1 MTVPQQR
8 AIAEVA
14 EFSLVPPMVAAAA
27 TRYQRFREI
36 EQHHLERMARH
47 NLLVDWTTEVRAI
60 VLDARER
67 IREARA
73 AREDFRR
80 QVREFVLALRA
91 AREPLPVVLRHTRA
105 MLQLLETSGALRN
118 DDGWLEA
125 EVLEWAIEEF
135 ETYSEPRRD

>member
-1 MTVPQQR
+1 
-8 AIAEVA
+8 
-14 EFSLVPPMVAAAA
+14 MVAAAA

-36 EQHHLERMARH
+36 EQHHLERMARF
-47 NLLVDWTTEVRAI
+47 NLLVDWSTEVRAV

-67 IREARA
+67 IREARS

-80 QVREFVLALRA
+80 QVREFVLALRSA
-91 AREPLPVVLRHTRA
+91 SEPLPIVLRQTRA

-118 DDGWLEA
+118 DGGWLEA

-135 ETYSEPRRD
+135 ETIS

>member
-1 MTVPQQR
+1 
-8 AIAEVA
+8 
-14 EFSLVPPMVAAAA
+14 MVAAAA

-125 EVLEWAIEEF
+125 EVIEWAIEEF
-135 ETYSEPRRD
+135 EPYSEPPRD

>member
-8 AIAEVA
+8 VVAEVT
-14 EFSLVPPMVAAAA
+14 EFNLVPPMVAAAA

-36 EQHHLERMARH
+36 EQHHLERMARF
-47 NLLVDWTTEVRAI
+47 NLLADWTTETRSV

-80 QVREFVLALRA
+80 LVREFVLALRSA
-91 AREPLPVVLRHTRA
+91 SEPLPVVLRQTRA
-105 MLQLLETSGALRN
+105 MLQLLETSGALRS
-118 DDGWLEA
+118 DGGWLEA

-135 ETYSEPRRD
+135 ETIS

>member
-8 AIAEVA
+8 VVAEVA
-14 EFSLVPPMVAAAA
+14 EFNLVPPMVAAAA

-36 EQHHLERMARH
+36 EQHHLERMARF
-47 NLLVDWTTEVRAI
+47 NLLADWTTETRSV

-80 QVREFVLALRA
+80 LVREFVLALRSA
-91 AREPLPVVLRHTRA
+91 SEPLPVVLRQTRA
-105 MLQLLETSGALRN
+105 MLQLLETSGALRS

-135 ETYSEPRRD
+135 ETIS

>member
-8 AIAEVA
+8 AVAELA
-14 EFSLVPPMVAAAA
+14 EFSLVPPIVAAAA

-36 EQHHLERMARH
+36 EQFHLERMARH
-47 NLLVDWTTEVRAI
+47 NLLADWTPEIRAI

-73 AREDFRR
+73 AREEFRR
-80 QVREFVLALRA
+80 QVREFVVALRA
-91 AREPLPVVLRHTRA
+91 AHEPLPAVLRHTRA
-105 MLQLLETSGALRN
+105 MVQLLETSGALRS
-118 DDGWLEA
+118 DGGWLEA

-135 ETYSEPRRD
+135 ETFS

>member
-1 MTVPQQR
+1 
-8 AIAEVA
+8 
-14 EFSLVPPMVAAAA
+14 MVAAAA

-36 EQHHLERMARH
+36 EQHHLERMARY
-47 NLLVDWTTEVRAI
+47 NLLADWTTEIRAV

-80 QVREFVLALRA
+80 LVREFVLAQRSA
-91 AREPLPVVLRHTRA
+91 SEPLPVVLRHTRA
-105 MLQLLETSGALRN
+105 MLQLLETSGALRS
-118 DDGWLEA
+118 DGGWLEA

-135 ETYSEPRRD
+135 ETIS

>member
-1 MTVPQQR
+1 MTVPHQR

-14 EFSLVPPMVAAAA
+14 EYSLVPATIAAAA

-36 EQHHLERMARH
+36 EQLHLERMARH

-67 IREARA
+67 IREARV

-80 QVREFVLALRA
+80 QVREFVLALRKA
-91 AREPLPVVLRHTRA
+91 DKSLPSALRHTRQ
-105 MLQLLETSGALRN
+105 MVQLLETSGALRN
-118 DDGWLEA
+118 DGGWLEA

-135 ETYSEPRRD
+135 ETIA

>member
-1 MTVPQQR
+1 MSVPQQR
-8 AIAEVA
+8 AVAEVA
-14 EFSLVPPMVAAAA
+14 EFSPVPPMVAAAA
-27 TRYQRFREI
+27 TRYQRFKEI

-47 NLLVDWTTEVRAI
+47 NLLVDWTPEVRAI

-80 QVREFVLALRA
+80 QVRDFVLALRSA
-91 AREPLPVVLRHTRA
+91 QEPLPAVLRHTRA
-105 MLQLLETSGALRN
+105 MVQLLEASGALRN
-118 DDGWLEA
+118 DGGWLEA

-135 ETYSEPRRD
+135 ETFS

>member
-8 AIAEVA
+8 VVAEVA
-14 EFSLVPPMVAAAA
+14 EFNLVPPMVAAAA

-36 EQHHLERMARH
+36 EQHHLERMARF
-47 NLLVDWTTEVRAI
+47 NLLADWTTETRSV

-80 QVREFVLALRA
+80 LVREFVLALRSA
-91 AREPLPVVLRHTRA
+91 SEPLPVVLRQTRA
-105 MLQLLETSGALRN
+105 MLQLLETSGALRS
-118 DDGWLEA
+118 DGGWLEA

-135 ETYSEPRRD
+135 ETIS

>member
-14 EFSLVPPMVAAAA
+14 EFSPVPPMVAAAA

-36 EQHHLERMARH
+36 EQHHLERMARY
-47 NLLVDWTTEVRAI
+47 NLLADWTTEIRAV

-80 QVREFVLALRA
+80 LVREFVLAQRSA
-91 AREPLPVVLRHTRA
+91 SEPLPVVLRHTRA
-105 MLQLLETSGALRN
+105 MLQLLETSGALRS
-118 DDGWLEA
+118 DGGWLEA

-135 ETYSEPRRD
+135 ETIS

>member
-8 AIAEVA
+8 AVAEVA

-36 EQHHLERMARH
+36 EQFHLERMARH
-47 NLLVDWTTEVRAI
+47 NLLVDWTPEVRAI

-73 AREDFRR
+73 ARDAFRR
-80 QVREFVLALRA
+80 QVRDFVVALRSA
-91 AREPLPVVLRHTRA
+91 SEPLPAVLRQTRA
-105 MLQLLETSGALRN
+105 LLQLLESAGALRN
-118 DDGWLEA
+118 DGGWLEA

-135 ETYSEPRRD
+135 ENVS

>member
-1 MTVPQQR
+1 
-8 AIAEVA
+8 
-14 EFSLVPPMVAAAA
+14 MVAAAA

-36 EQHHLERMARH
+36 EQHHLERMARF
-47 NLLVDWTTEVRAI
+47 NLLADWTTETRSV

-80 QVREFVLALRA
+80 LVREFVLALRSA
-91 AREPLPVVLRHTRA
+91 SEPLPVVLRQTRA
-105 MLQLLETSGALRN
+105 MLQLLETSGALRS

-135 ETYSEPRRD
+135 ETIS

>member
-36 EQHHLERMARH
+36 EQHHLERMARC
-47 NLLVDWTTEVRAI
+47 NLLADWTTEIRAV

-80 QVREFVLALRA
+80 LVREFVLAQRSA
-91 AREPLPVVLRHTRA
+91 SEPLPVVLRHTRA
-105 MLQLLETSGALRN
+105 MLQLLETSGALRS
-118 DDGWLEA
+118 DGGWLEA

-135 ETYSEPRRD
+135 ETTS

>member
-8 AIAEVA
+8 AVAEVT
-14 EFSLVPPMVAAAA
+14 EFSPVAPMVAAAA

-36 EQHHLERMARH
+36 EQFHLERMARH
-47 NLLVDWTTEVRAI
+47 NLLADWTPEIRAI

-73 AREDFRR
+73 AREEFRR
-80 QVREFVLALRA
+80 QVREFVVGLRSA
-91 AREPLPVVLRHTRA
+91 SEPLPTVLRQTRT
-105 MLQLLETSGALRN
+105 MLQLLETSGALRS
-118 DDGWLEA
+118 DGGWLEA

-135 ETYSEPRRD
+135 ETFS

>member
-8 AIAEVA
+8 AVAEVT
-14 EFSLVPPMVAAAA
+14 EFSPVPPMVAAAA

-36 EQHHLERMARH
+36 EQFHLERMARH
-47 NLLVDWTTEVRAI
+47 NLLADWTPEIRAI

-73 AREDFRR
+73 AREEFRR
-80 QVREFVLALRA
+80 QVREFVVALRSTG
-91 AREPLPVVLRHTRA
+91 EPLPAVLRHTRT

-118 DDGWLEA
+118 DGGWLEA

-135 ETYSEPRRD
+135 ETFS

>member
-1 MTVPQQR
+1 
-8 AIAEVA
+8 
-14 EFSLVPPMVAAAA
+14 MVAAAA

-36 EQHHLERMARH
+36 EQDHLERMAH
-47 NLLVDWTTEVRAI
+47 FNLLADWTTEVRAV

-67 IREARA
+67 IREARV

-80 QVREFVLALRA
+80 QVRVFVLALRSA
-91 AREPLPVVLRHTRA
+91 SEPLPVVLRQTRA

-118 DDGWLEA
+118 DGGWLEA

-135 ETYSEPRRD
+135 ESIS